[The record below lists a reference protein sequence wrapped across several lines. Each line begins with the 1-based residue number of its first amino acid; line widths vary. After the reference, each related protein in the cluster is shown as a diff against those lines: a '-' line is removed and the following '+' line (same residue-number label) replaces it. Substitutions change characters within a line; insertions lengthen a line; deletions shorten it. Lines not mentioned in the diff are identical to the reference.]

1 MKDSLSGPS
10 RAALIRLPRR
20 DLAGDLE
27 DLSPSGEEPAGELAP
42 LSHGQRS
49 LWFLHHLAPAD
60 STYNI
65 AAATRLRA
73 PVDAAALE
81 RALRALVDRH
91 AALRTTFP
99 VLDGEPRQRIAG
111 RLDFALT
118 REEAAGWSE
127 ERLRSRLAE
136 EAWRPFDL
144 ERGPLLRVT
153 LFTGGDSGGGGTVLL
168 LVIHH
173 IVADFWSLAVLM
185 RELPALYREAAGGGP
200 AGLPAAS
207 LEYAEHVRLE
217 REALSGDR
225 GEALLAYWRQRLAG
239 LPTLEM
245 ATDRPR
251 PAVQTYHGDV
261 HQLRL
266 PADLAA
272 ALRAASRT
280 RHATL
285 FMTLVAALQTLLS
298 RHTGQED
305 LAIGSPRAGRSQ
317 SKFAGTVGYF
327 VNPVVLR
334 GDLAGDPSFA
344 ELLERTKASV
354 AAAFEHGD
362 YPLPLLAERLQPVR
376 DASRTPLFQV
386 SFVLQKETRGAEGLT
401 AFALGEEGVELDLG
415 DLQLESLAIRRPPA
429 PFDLQLHCVERHGG
443 LSLALQYNTG
453 LFDAATAAHLMD
465 RFAVLLRSIVRDP
478 DLPLSALAVLPE
490 AERGQL
496 LAWNDTA
503 GPGCELNVFELFA
516 AQVARTPGAEAV
528 AFEGERLTY
537 RELHDRAVALAHR
550 LVALGVGP
558 EVLVGVAEERSLE
571 LLIGLLAVLAAG
583 GAYVP
588 LEPSLPAQRLAMVL
602 EDARPAVLLTRPAHA
617 EALGL
622 GAGGARLVWLDG
634 VAEPPEPAAAADPLP
649 RADADNAA
657 YVIFTSGST
666 GRPKGVVNR
675 HRGIVNRLLWMQDA
689 FGLDAGDVFVQKTPF
704 GFDVSV
710 PELFGPLMLGA
721 RLVVARPEGHK
732 DSAYLVDLV
741 RREGI
746 TTIHFVP
753 SMLPFFLDEEGVAGC
768 RTLRRV
774 LASGEALPWEAEQRC
789 LEVIPAPLINLYGP
803 TEAAVEVTA
812 WFCQPSPRPRPVP
825 IGRPILN
832 TRIHIVGRRLELS
845 PSGAVGE
852 LAIGGVQVA
861 RGYLGRPE
869 LTAER
874 FVPDPHGGEPGAR
887 MYRTGDLCRHLPGG
901 EIEYLGR
908 LDDQVKIRGFR
919 IEPREIEIALTA
931 HPAVREAAVVVR
943 EEKGAERSLLACVVL
958 AAVEPDAAPAAP
970 AAVAA
975 MLRDHLAALLPPY
988 MVPVFAF
995 GGELD
1000 RLPNGKLDRRA
1011 LSRWLPVA
1019 VSARAVT
1026 APRTPLEELLAG
1038 VFAEVLGVERIGA
1051 DDNFFEHGGH
1061 SLAAMRL
1068 LARVREA
1075 VGVDLPLHRVFETP
1089 TVAELARTIEGAARS
1104 DAPPLVP
1111 TSRTA
1116 APLPLS
1122 FAQQRLWFLHQLE
1135 PASAAYN
1142 IPAAIHLRGALDPA
1156 ALAAALSE
1164 VARRQESLRTRF
1176 AAGRDEPVQV
1186 VDPPAPVAVPRIDL
1200 AGLPAGRRLEE
1211 ARRLAR
1217 AEALIPFDLGVGRLL
1232 RASLVGL
1239 DADEQL
1245 LLLTMHHVISDG
1257 WSLRV
1262 LAHELGELYGAA
1274 AAGRPSPLP
1283 EPGIQY
1289 GDYAV
1294 WQRRW
1299 LQGDLL
1305 AAEIAHWRTRLA
1317 GAPPVLNLPLD
1328 HPRAAVASD
1337 RGGSRAVELP
1347 PEGLRDLRT
1356 LARRHGVTL
1365 FMAVLAAFQALLS
1378 RLSGDEDVSVGTP
1391 VAGRGQIQ
1399 TEGLIGFFVNTL
1411 VIRTDLSGEPT
1422 FAALL
1427 ARVREAALAAYAHQE
1442 VPFEKLVEELQP
1454 RRELSVSPLFQV
1466 SFTLD
1471 DEARP
1476 SLRLGEIEGELWPAA
1491 QETEKFDLSLT
1502 LRTGDEGLAGTLGF
1516 REDLFEGATIERM
1529 AGYFPRLLAG
1539 VMADPRLRLPDL
1551 PLLSEAEREQLLVG
1565 FNDTGKT
1572 TGPDVTL
1579 AELFAAQAARTP
1591 ERIALVA
1598 PGGVRL
1604 TYRELDERA
1613 GRLALRLR
1621 ALGLGPEVLAGVLMD
1636 RTAELIVALLAI
1648 HKAGGA
1654 YAPLDPNYPRQR
1666 VLLML
1671 ETARARVLVTR
1682 RHLAET
1688 LGEELP
1694 AGLQTVFLDPGWE
1707 NESVETGE
1715 FQPALPDNLAY
1726 LIFTSGSTGVP
1737 KGVAIQHRSAVAMV
1751 RWCHQMFGAEEYA
1764 GLLVSTSICFDMSV
1778 FEIFA
1783 TLAAGGKL
1791 LLAENALALPDLEAK
1806 DEVVLVDTVPS
1817 AMAELL
1823 RLGRLPASIRTV
1835 NLGGEPVKAS
1845 LVRDLY
1851 DKLPNLE
1858 RVVNLYG
1865 PSEDTT
1871 FTSYAVLPRGDQH
1884 PLIGR
1889 PLTGESAYVLDGEMR
1904 PVPLGVPGAL
1914 YLGGEGVTRGYLG
1927 RPELTA
1933 ERYIPNP
1940 YGPAGSRLYQVG
1952 DLVRYLPTGEL
1963 DFLGRLDHQVKVR
1976 GFRIELGEIES
1987 ALTRHPQ
1994 VQDAAVLA
2002 HAGRARRQPPDRLR
2016 GDGSGAA
2023 GERAAGVPQ
2032 GRPSR
2037 LHGPLGVRAAAR
2049 AAADPQR
2056 QDRPPG
2062 AGRAAAAW
2070 GEQRNGRPGSPRLRR
2085 GGAGG
2090 DLERDLRPGRGGERQ
2105 LLRPRR
2111 PLAAG
2116 HPPGLAGAGGAG
2128 GRAAAAPAVRA
2139 ADDRRPGRERR
2150 GGARRRRSGGGAH
2163 RAGPAHRSAPALVQP
2178 GAALVPGSAGPRQ
2191 RGLQHPG
2198 GRRAVRAARR
2208 GGAGVRPSARWRG
2221 GTRRCARPS
2230 RAMAAS
2236 PTKRSRRPVRC
2247 RCR

>member
-1 MKDSLSGPS
+1 MKDSLSGS
-10 RAALIRLPRR
+10 GRAALVGLPRR
-20 DLAGDLE
+20 DLAGDPE
-27 DLSPSGEEPAGELAP
+27 DLTPSGEEPPGEAGALAP

-65 AAATRLRA
+65 AAATRLRV
-73 PVDAAALE
+73 PLDAAALE

-91 AALRTTFP
+91 DALRTTFP
-99 VLDGEPRQRIAG
+99 VLAGEPRQRVADH
-111 RLDFALT
+111 LDFTLG
-118 REEAAGWSE
+118 REDATGWSE

-153 LFTGGDSGGGGTVLL
+153 LMTGGDGGGGVLL

-200 AGLPAAS
+200 AGLAPAGLAY
-207 LEYAEHVRLE
+207 EEHVRLE

-251 PAVQTYHGDV
+251 PGVQTYHGDV

-266 PADLAA
+266 PPDLAA
-272 ALRAASRT
+272 ALRAASRA

-285 FMTLVAALQTLLS
+285 FMTLVAALQTLLG

-334 GDLAGDPSFA
+334 GDLSGDPSFA
-344 ELLERTKASV
+344 GLLERTKASV

-429 PFDLQLHCVERHGG
+429 PFDLQLHCVERQGG
-443 LSLALQYNTG
+443 LSLALQYNTD

-478 DLPLSALAVLPE
+478 DLPLSALPILPA

-503 GPGCELNVFELFA
+503 GPGCEQNLFGLFA
-516 AQVARTPGAEAV
+516 AQVARTPAAEAV

-602 EDARPAVLLTRPAHA
+602 EDARPAVLLTRRAHA

-622 GAGGARLVWLDG
+622 GASGARLVWLDG
-634 VAEPPEPAAAADPLP
+634 VADPPPDEALAADRALLP

-689 FGLDAGDVFVQKTPF
+689 FGLDPGDVFVQKTPF

-710 PELFGPLMLGA
+710 PELFGPLLLGA
-721 RLVVARPEGHK
+721 RLVIARPEGHK
-732 DSAYLVDLV
+732 DSAYLVGLV
-741 RREGI
+741 QREGI

-753 SMLPFFLDEEGVAGC
+753 SMLPFFLAEAGVADC
-768 RTLRRV
+768 RTIRRV
-774 LASGEALPWEAEQRC
+774 LASGEALPWEAEQSC
-789 LEVIPAPLINLYGP
+789 LETIPAPLINLYGP

-812 WFCQPSPRPRPVP
+812 WFCRPVPRPRPVP

-832 TRIHIVGRRLELS
+832 TQIHIVGRRLELA

-887 MYRTGDLCRHLPGG
+887 LYRTGDLCRHLPGG

-958 AAVEPDAAPAAP
+958 AEPEDAAQTSMAT
-970 AAVAA
+970 V
-975 MLRDHLAALLPPY
+975 LRDHLAALLPPY

-1011 LSRWLPVA
+1011 LSRWTPVA
-1019 VSARAVT
+1019 VAARAVT
-1026 APRTPLEELLAG
+1026 APRTPLEELVAG
-1038 VFAEVLGVERIGA
+1038 VFAEVLGVERIGV

-1075 VGVDLPLHRVFETP
+1075 AGVDLPLHRVFETP
-1089 TVAELARTIEGAARS
+1089 TVAELVRTIESAARS

-1111 TSRTA
+1111 ASRTS
-1116 APLPLS
+1116 PLPLS

-1135 PASAAYN
+1135 PASPAYN

-1186 VDPPAPVAVPRIDL
+1186 VDPPAPVPVPRIDL
-1200 AGLPAGRRLEE
+1200 AGLPAGRRPEE

-1217 AEALIPFDLGVGRLL
+1217 EEALRPFDLGLGRLL
-1232 RASLVGL
+1232 RSSLVNL
-1239 DADEQL
+1239 DGGESL
-1245 LLLTMHHVISDG
+1245 LLLTLHHVIGDG

-1283 EPGIQY
+1283 EPAIQY

-1299 LQGDLL
+1299 LRGELL

-1337 RGGSRAVELP
+1337 RGGSRSVELP
-1347 PEGLRDLRT
+1347 PRGC
-1356 LARRHGVTL
+1356 ARCG
-1365 FMAVLAAFQALLS
+1365 
-1378 RLSGDEDVSVGTP
+1378 
-1391 VAGRGQIQ
+1391 
-1399 TEGLIGFFVNTL
+1399 
-1411 VIRTDLSGEPT
+1411 
-1422 FAALL
+1422 
-1427 ARVREAALAAYAHQE
+1427 
-1442 VPFEKLVEELQP
+1442 
-1454 RRELSVSPLFQV
+1454 
-1466 SFTLD
+1466 
-1471 DEARP
+1471 
-1476 SLRLGEIEGELWPAA
+1476 
-1491 QETEKFDLSLT
+1491 
-1502 LRTGDEGLAGTLGF
+1502 
-1516 REDLFEGATIERM
+1516 
-1529 AGYFPRLLAG
+1529 
-1539 VMADPRLRLPDL
+1539 
-1551 PLLSEAEREQLLVG
+1551 
-1565 FNDTGKT
+1565 
-1572 TGPDVTL
+1572 
-1579 AELFAAQAARTP
+1579 
-1591 ERIALVA
+1591 
-1598 PGGVRL
+1598 
-1604 TYRELDERA
+1604 
-1613 GRLALRLR
+1613 
-1621 ALGLGPEVLAGVLMD
+1621 
-1636 RTAELIVALLAI
+1636 
-1648 HKAGGA
+1648 
-1654 YAPLDPNYPRQR
+1654 
-1666 VLLML
+1666 
-1671 ETARARVLVTR
+1671 
-1682 RHLAET
+1682 
-1688 LGEELP
+1688 
-1694 AGLQTVFLDPGWE
+1694 
-1707 NESVETGE
+1707 
-1715 FQPALPDNLAY
+1715 
-1726 LIFTSGSTGVP
+1726 
-1737 KGVAIQHRSAVAMV
+1737 
-1751 RWCHQMFGAEEYA
+1751 C
-1764 GLLVSTSICFDMSV
+1764 
-1778 FEIFA
+1778 
-1783 TLAAGGKL
+1783 
-1791 LLAENALALPDLEAK
+1791 
-1806 DEVVLVDTVPS
+1806 
-1817 AMAELL
+1817 
-1823 RLGRLPASIRTV
+1823 
-1835 NLGGEPVKAS
+1835 
-1845 LVRDLY
+1845 
-1851 DKLPNLE
+1851 
-1858 RVVNLYG
+1858 
-1865 PSEDTT
+1865 
-1871 FTSYAVLPRGDQH
+1871 
-1884 PLIGR
+1884 
-1889 PLTGESAYVLDGEMR
+1889 
-1904 PVPLGVPGAL
+1904 
-1914 YLGGEGVTRGYLG
+1914 
-1927 RPELTA
+1927 
-1933 ERYIPNP
+1933 
-1940 YGPAGSRLYQVG
+1940 
-1952 DLVRYLPTGEL
+1952 
-1963 DFLGRLDHQVKVR
+1963 
-1976 GFRIELGEIES
+1976 
-1987 ALTRHPQ
+1987 
-1994 VQDAAVLA
+1994 
-2002 HAGRARRQPPDRLR
+2002 
-2016 GDGSGAA
+2016 
-2023 GERAAGVPQ
+2023 
-2032 GRPSR
+2032 
-2037 LHGPLGVRAAAR
+2037 
-2049 AAADPQR
+2049 
-2056 QDRPPG
+2056 
-2062 AGRAAAAW
+2062 
-2070 GEQRNGRPGSPRLRR
+2070 
-2085 GGAGG
+2085 
-2090 DLERDLRPGRGGERQ
+2090 
-2105 LLRPRR
+2105 
-2111 PLAAG
+2111 
-2116 HPPGLAGAGGAG
+2116 
-2128 GRAAAAPAVRA
+2128 
-2139 ADDRRPGRERR
+2139 
-2150 GGARRRRSGGGAH
+2150 
-2163 RAGPAHRSAPALVQP
+2163 
-2178 GAALVPGSAGPRQ
+2178 
-2191 RGLQHPG
+2191 
-2198 GRRAVRAARR
+2198 
-2208 GGAGVRPSARWRG
+2208 WRG
-2221 GTRRCARPS
+2221 GTG
-2230 RAMAAS
+2230 
-2236 PTKRSRRPVRC
+2236 
-2247 RCR
+2247 